1 MLQRWSLGLAL
12 SALLHAVTIAGA
24 IAVAFVRG
32 SGGPVDIEVV
42 GMRLDEV
49 KELPLGPPSGGAR
62 AGPTARASRPRA
74 RAPRAPDEAGTLAS
88 REQAAPSRS
97 GSDDAAGDEEEAA
110 HADNLRQLGPTGSR
124 LTVLLR
130 VDRLKATPYAAAVD
144 TLLLRLPDRRDL
156 LEGTG
161 LDLYDA
167 IDALLI
173 STPNPR
179 DPTVTFLAARH
190 HLSDG
195 ALRAALD
202 RGARATGRVMAWR
215 TERGRPFAERRARTP
230 SSSSPASS
238 SLAPRRD
245 ERIIVMPSPGLV
257 VVTPPIYRALL
268 LAPPPRS
275 APPAA
280 EGGPDGGAAVPPP
293 PSPPSWKAL
302 LRGIDSEESVLPP
315 EGIAM
320 VSAVDIFKPA
330 SASAADTAVVMGMEV
345 PRIVTAVLGASPDP
359 FLEITAEFAA
369 EAEARHWETE
379 WPGLRRKLLVNP
391 YVVLGGFTGLLGR
404 IALEREGTLVH
415 LRETATSDEALRL
428 LQIAARFLGG

>member
-1 MLQRWSLGLAL
+1 MLRRWSLGLVL

-32 SGGPVDIEVV
+32 AGGPVDIEVI

-49 KELPLGPPSGGAR
+49 NDLPLGPPPGSAR
-62 AGPTARASRPRA
+62 AGPEARTPRPRV
-74 RAPRAPDEAGTLAS
+74 RAPRAPDQAGTLAS
-88 REQAAPSRS
+88 RDPPATPPRPGA
-97 GSDDAAGDEEEAA
+97 DDGETEEDEAA
-110 HADNLRQLGPTGSR
+110 RVSDLRQLGPSGSR
-124 LTVLLR
+124 VTVLLR
-130 VDRLKATPYAAAVD
+130 VDRLKATPYAASVD
-144 TLLLRLPDRRDL
+144 ALLLRLPDRRDL

-161 LDLYDA
+161 LGLYDA

-173 STPNPR
+173 STPNLR

-215 TERGRPFAERRARTP
+215 TERGRPFAERRARVP
-230 SSSSPASS
+230 SPASK
-238 SLAPRRD
+238 RD
-245 ERIIVMPSPGLV
+245 ERVIVMPSPGLV
-257 VVTPPIYRALL
+257 VVTPPIYRAML
-268 LAPPPRS
+268 LAPPRRT
-275 APPAA
+275 PAA
-280 EGGPDGGAAVPPP
+280 VEGGGPAAPDGGVDGGTAAPAPQ
-293 PSPPSWKAL
+293 PSWKAL
-302 LRGIDSEESVLPP
+302 LRRIDAEDGVLPP

-320 VSAVDIFKPA
+320 VSLVDIFKPA
-330 SASAADTAVVMGMEV
+330 SASAADTAVVLGMKV
-345 PRIVTAVLGASPDP
+345 PRIVTAVLGAAPEP

-379 WPGLRRKLLVNP
+379 WPALRRRLLVNP
-391 YVVLGGFTGLLGR
+391 YVVLGGFAGLLGR
-404 IALEREGTLVH
+404 VALEREGSLVR

-428 LQIAARFLGG
+428 LELATHYLGG